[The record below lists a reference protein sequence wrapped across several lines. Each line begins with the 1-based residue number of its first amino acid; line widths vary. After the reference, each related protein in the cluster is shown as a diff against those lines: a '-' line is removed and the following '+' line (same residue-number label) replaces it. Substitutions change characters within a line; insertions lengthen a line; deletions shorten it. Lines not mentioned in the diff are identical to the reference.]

1 MMKVKLLNDGGFGSA
16 TNKIKFPVIVDGFSH
31 EFVDGAV
38 TIPLQEILRVGGDK
52 EALADSG
59 LPYLS
64 FLSHEFEVVDE

>member
-1 MMKVKLLNDGGFGSA
+1 MMKVRLLNDGGFGAA

-38 TIPLQEILRVGGDK
+38 TIPLDEIVRVGGDK
-52 EALADSG
+52 AVIDDCG

-64 FLSHEFEVVDE
+64 FLSHEFEVIE